1 MIMMDVWSINAITT
15 KFMLNYPWS
24 RVEHQQTVLF
34 SRPDFCPN
42 AASAAWLPGRQHL
55 ITIII
60 IENIEIIENDNY
72 VSDGNGNECRTMF
85 VTEAE

>member
-1 MIMMDVWSINAITT
+1 
-15 KFMLNYPWS
+15 MLNYPWS

-42 AASAAWLPGRQHL
+42 AASAAGLPGRQHL
-55 ITIII
+55 
-60 IENIEIIENDNY
+60 IIENDNY

-85 VTEAE
+85 VTEVE